1 MEEAEERLN
10 PKYKMYRNN
19 ISLKSFFTIILLCLL
34 SAVSYE
40 SMSQKKATQVIAHR
54 GVWKNTGV
62 PENSIAAL
70 QHAIRLGCW
79 GSEFDVHLSSD
90 SVPFIL
96 HDHSIQGIH
105 IEKTPAS
112 ELKQIK
118 LANSESLPTL
128 ESYLEAGKNQT
139 TTRLVLE
146 IKSSSISK
154 ERSLALATKCVQMV
168 QKLNVASVT
177 EYIAFDFDVCKKV
190 KQLDPSA
197 TVTYLNGDKS
207 PDELIAAGLDGM
219 DYHFSVFKQHEDW
232 LAISKEK
239 KLITNVWTVN
249 DIETMRWFIERK
261 VNYITTNE
269 PERLIEL
276 LK

>member
-1 MEEAEERLN
+1 MNRV
-10 PKYKMYRNN
+10 P
-19 ISLKSFFTIILLCLL
+19 LKSTISFLLLFLL
-34 SAVSYE
+34 STLSYE
-40 SMSQKKATQVIAHR
+40 SMSQKKAATQVIAHR
-54 GVWKNTGV
+54 GAWKNTGV

-70 QHAIRLGCW
+70 QHAIQLGCW

-96 HDHSIQGIH
+96 HDHSIQGVH
-105 IEKTPAS
+105 IEKTAAA
-112 ELKQIK
+112 ELSQIK
-118 LANSESLPTL
+118 LSNGESLPTL
-128 ESYLEAGKNQT
+128 ESYLEAGKNQK

-154 ERSLALATKCVQMV
+154 ERSLALTKKCVEMV
-168 QKLNVASVT
+168 KKLNVASIT

-190 KQLDPSA
+190 KELDPSA
-197 TVTYLNGDKS
+197 TVTYLNGDQS
-207 PDELIAAGLDGM
+207 PDELVAAGLDGM
-219 DYHFSVFKQHEDW
+219 DYHYSVFQQHEDW
-232 LAISKEK
+232 LKISKKK

-249 DIETMRWFIERK
+249 DEETMRWFIDRK

-269 PERLIEL
+269 PEKLIKL

>member
-1 MEEAEERLN
+1 MKCLILLTIIICSLHAIGQ
-10 PKYKMYRNN
+10 K
-19 ISLKSFFTIILLCLL
+19 ISL
-34 SAVSYE
+34 
-40 SMSQKKATQVIAHR
+40 TQVIAHR
-54 GVWKNTGV
+54 GAWKNTGV

-70 QHAIRLGCW
+70 QYAIELKCW

-90 SVPFIL
+90 SIPFIL

-105 IEKTPAS
+105 IEKSTAAQ
-112 ELKQIK
+112 LAQIK
-118 LANSESLPTL
+118 LSNGEPLPTL
-128 ESYLEAGKNQT
+128 EAYLAAGKSQQS
-139 TTRLVLE
+139 TRLILE

-168 QKLNVASVT
+168 QKLNVASIT

-190 KQLDPSA
+190 KELDPSA

-207 PDELIAAGLDGM
+207 PNELAAAGLDGM

-232 LAISKEK
+232 LEISRKK

-249 DIETMRWFIERK
+249 DAETMRWFIDRK
-261 VNYITTNE
+261 VDYITTNE

>member
-1 MEEAEERLN
+1 MSKFYPFIIIIIITLT
-10 PKYKMYRNN
+10 N
-19 ISLKSFFTIILLCLL
+19 IMCMGQGNT
-34 SAVSYE
+34 
-40 SMSQKKATQVIAHR
+40 TTRVIAHR
-54 GVWKNTGV
+54 GAWKNTGV

-70 QHAIRLGCW
+70 QHAIELKCW

-105 IEKTPAS
+105 IEKTTAA

-118 LANSESLPTL
+118 LANGEPLPTL
-128 ESYLEAGKNQT
+128 EAYLLAGKNQQ
-139 TTRLVLE
+139 TTRLILE
-146 IKSSSISK
+146 IKSSSINK
-154 ERSLALATKCVQMV
+154 ERSLALTAKCVQMAK
-168 QKLNVASVT
+168 QLNVASIT

-190 KQLDPSA
+190 KELDSTA

-207 PDELIAAGLDGM
+207 PNELIAAGLDGM
-219 DYHFSVFKQHEDW
+219 DYHFSVYKKNEGW
-232 LAISKEK
+232 LAESKKK

-249 DIETMRWFIERK
+249 DQETMRWFIDRK
-261 VNYITTNE
+261 VDYITTNE

>member
-1 MEEAEERLN
+1 MNRVTF
-10 PKYKMYRNN
+10 KS
-19 ISLKSFFTIILLCLL
+19 ISFVLLLL
-34 SAVSYE
+34 SVMSYE
-40 SMSQKKATQVIAHR
+40 SIGQKKNTTQVIAHR
-54 GVWKNTGV
+54 GAWKNTGA

-70 QHAIRLGCW
+70 EYAIKLNCW

-105 IEKTPAS
+105 IEKTTAA
-112 ELKQIK
+112 ELSNIK
-118 LANSESLPTL
+118 LSNGEPLPTL
-128 ESYLEAGKNQT
+128 EAYLLAGKNQK

-154 ERSLALATKCVQMV
+154 ERSLALTAKCVDMV
-168 QKLNVASVT
+168 HKLNVGSIT

-190 KQLDPSA
+190 KELDPFA
-197 TVTYLNGDKS
+197 IVTYLNGDKS
-207 PDELIAAGLDGM
+207 PDELVNANLNGM
-219 DYHFSVFKQHEDW
+219 DYHFSVYKKHEDW
-232 LAISKEK
+232 LTQSKKK

-249 DIETMRWFIERK
+249 DVETMRWFINRK
-261 VNYITTNE
+261 VDYITTNE

>member
-1 MEEAEERLN
+1 MNRV
-10 PKYKMYRNN
+10 
-19 ISLKSFFTIILLCLL
+19 SLKSIISLFFLCLL
-34 SAVSYE
+34 GTLSYE
-40 SMSQKKATQVIAHR
+40 SMSQKKNTTQVIAHR
-54 GVWKNTGV
+54 GAWKNTDV

-70 QHAIRLGCW
+70 QHAIELKCW

-105 IEKTPAS
+105 IEKTTAAK
-112 ELKQIK
+112 LKQIK
-118 LANSESLPTL
+118 LANGEQLPTL

-139 TTRLVLE
+139 TTRLILE

-154 ERSLALATKCVQMV
+154 ERSLALAAKCVQMV
-168 QKLNVASVT
+168 KKLNVTSIT

-190 KQLDPSA
+190 KALDPSA

-207 PDELIAAGLDGM
+207 PDDLAAAGLDGM

-232 LAISKEK
+232 LEISRKK

-249 DIETMRWFIERK
+249 DAETMRWFIDRN
-261 VNYITTNE
+261 VDYITTNE